1 MLQVDKIAYTNK
13 LTKIN
18 PKIKFVAAMI
28 LLFTAIIFE
37 NIPMYIGMF
46 LFIGFV
52 LVQFAGIKLNRYLKF
67 FMIPSSFLL
76 LSLVTILISVSK
88 SADVFLYN
96 ISVGGFYIGI
106 TQSSLNRCF
115 ILFFRALACLS
126 STYFLA
132 LTVPINQLL
141 KILKSMKMPIVV
153 LEMVMLIYRFIM
165 MFLEEYKDMQTAIYL
180 KFGYGNLRTSY
191 RSMSLLLVSLFTRM
205 MNRYEELSI
214 SLEVKLYDG
223 DFHV

>member
-1 MLQVDKIAYTNK
+1 MLQADKIAYTNK

-18 PKIKFVAAMI
+18 PNIKFFVAMT
-28 LLFTAIIFE
+28 LLLVAVIYE

-46 LFIGFV
+46 VIIGFV
-52 LVQFAGIKLNRYLKF
+52 LTQFADIKRSCYLKF
-67 FMIPSSFLL
+67 FRIPSSFLL

-88 SADVFLYN
+88 NGGAFLYS
-96 ISVGGFYIGI
+96 ISIGGLYIGI
-106 TQSSLNRCF
+106 TQASLDQCY

-126 STYFLA
+126 CTYFLA

-141 KILKSMKMPIVV
+141 KVLKSMKMPIVV

-191 RSMSLLLVSLFTRM
+191 RSISLLIVSLFTRM
-205 MNRYEELSI
+205 MNRYEELSV
-214 SLEVKLYDG
+214 SLEVKLYNG

>member
-13 LTKIN
+13 LTTIN

-28 LLFTAIIFE
+28 MLFIAIVIE

-46 LFIGFV
+46 LLIGFV
-52 LVQFAGIKLNRYLKF
+52 LTLFAGIKCSRYLKF
-67 FMIPSSFLL
+67 FRIPSSFLL
-76 LSLVTILISVSK
+76 LSLVTILISMSK
-88 SADVFLYN
+88 GMDAFLYS
-96 ISVGGFYIGI
+96 ISIGGFYVGI
-106 TQSSLNRCF
+106 TQSSLNQCY

-126 STYFLA
+126 CTYFLA

-141 KILKSMKMPIVV
+141 KVLKSMKVPIVV

-191 RSMSLLLVSLFTRM
+191 RSISLLIVTLFTRM
-205 MNRYEELSI
+205 MNRYEELSV
-214 SLEVKLYDG
+214 SLEVKLYNG